1 MRNLLRHIHSM
12 QQARGLR
19 LLPPVLLAFCLLGF
33 LFFPQSCTSI
43 DCPVNNSVETRYT
56 LKKATGKTDTLVY
69 DTLWLRTT
77 RTDGTDTTLI
87 NGIYGVSNLT
97 VPISHTQPEDVLY
110 LPGGMPGSKK
120 LAQHEELMEI
130 LLDHWARGGAV
141 AAICAAPGLV
151 VSQLPGLE
159 GRKFTCFEGFEDA
172 LIGKGAVYTPEST
185 VTDGNL
191 ITGRGAG
198 HAVNFGLAILR
209 YLKGDEAA
217 EKVKAGLML

>member
-1 MRNLLRHIHSM
+1 MKGVTIFLADGFEDIEALGTRDILV
-12 QQARGLR
+12 RGGV
-19 LLPPVLLAFCLLGF
+19 PVITVSITNDYLVESSHGLQVSAD
-33 LFFPQSCTSI
+33 TSWA
-43 DCPVNNSVETRYT
+43 DLEVMEP
-56 LKKATGKTDTLVY
+56 G
-69 DTLWLRTT
+69 
-77 RTDGTDTTLI
+77 TDG
-87 NGIYGVSNLT
+87 S
-97 VPISHTQPEDVLY
+97 DVMVF
-110 LPGGMPGSKK
+110 PGGMPGSKK
-120 LAQHEELMEI
+120 LAQHGELMEI

-198 HAVNFGLAILR
+198 HAVNFGLAVLR

>member
-1 MRNLLRHIHSM
+1 MKGVNIFLANGFEDMEALGTRDVLLRGGVE
-12 QQARGLR
+12 ARTVSITDDYMVESSHGL
-19 LLPPVLLAFCLLGF
+19 PV
-33 LFFPQSCTSI
+33 
-43 DCPVNNSVETRYT
+43 SV
-56 LKKATGKTDTLVY
+56 DTNWADLEVMEP
-69 DTLWLRTT
+69 
-77 RTDGTDTTLI
+77 GTD
-87 NGIYGVSNLT
+87 SK
-97 VPISHTQPEDVLY
+97 DVMIF
-110 LPGGMPGSKK
+110 PGGMPGSKN
-120 LAQHEELMEI
+120 LAGHTELMEI
-130 LLDHWARGGAV
+130 LQDHWARGGAV

-159 GRKFTCFEGFEDA
+159 GKAFACFDGFEEA
-172 LIGKGAVYTPEST
+172 LIGKGAVYKKEST